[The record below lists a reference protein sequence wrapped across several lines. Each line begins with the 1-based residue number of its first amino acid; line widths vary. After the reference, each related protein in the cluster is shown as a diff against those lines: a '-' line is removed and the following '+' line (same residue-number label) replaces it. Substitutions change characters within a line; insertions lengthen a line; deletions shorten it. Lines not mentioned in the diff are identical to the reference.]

1 MYVWSGK
8 QILKYRFGSFA
19 CPLAA
24 LHVRAWGEPSS
35 GNFDGG
41 KFRRERFTCARVG

>member
-24 LHVRAWGEPSS
+24 LHVRAWGE
-35 GNFDGG
+35 GG
-41 KFRRERFTCARVG
+41 TKLRREIFLRL